1 MRDDGVID
9 FDFEEV
15 GLQID
20 GADVGLFS
28 GRASIDKEGAVVG
41 LTLDAYT
48 TNKADPLGMPKKVTR
63 YIRVP
68 YASKEDIFCTFP
80 ALVARKLAD
89 IIQRSFEPE
98 INDLLID
105 RSVSRLE
112 REWVAA

>member
-1 MRDDGVID
+1 MKGSDPILSLDN
-9 FDFEEV
+9 
-15 GLQID
+15 GL
-20 GADVGLFS
+20 LS
-28 GRASIDKEGAVVG
+28 VG

-48 TNKADPLGMPKKVTR
+48 TNRADPLGMPKKVTR

-68 YASKEDIFCTFP
+68 YASKDDIFCTFP

-112 REWVAA
+112 REWEAA